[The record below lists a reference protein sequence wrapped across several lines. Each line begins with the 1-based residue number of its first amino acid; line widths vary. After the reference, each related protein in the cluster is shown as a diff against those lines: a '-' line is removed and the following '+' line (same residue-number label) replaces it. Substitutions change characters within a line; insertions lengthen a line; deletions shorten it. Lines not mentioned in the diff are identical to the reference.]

1 MTLRIL
7 PLLAFSC
14 SLAAQGAEI
23 YSNGPI
29 TTHPTG
35 GFGTNPVSI
44 LQMLAPPAGLDND
57 EYGYGAQVG
66 ANSLADDFAVN
77 GTWTISAIEL
87 FGYATFVPAPSCT
100 DVRIAIY
107 DNPPNQGGVP
117 IAGSPVFTNN
127 LFTTAGYTVTNTM
140 TTIRRAAQI
149 SPLDNDRIV
158 QSVKITLPAP
168 LVLTSGVYWLRFQYG
183 GINFCPPVTT
193 PWQNYTGYALQ
204 FQGVVPPGQWV
215 QVVDNPAPQQGK
227 GLPFKLHGTSTS
239 TPGAITNLGGGCDTA
254 TFTVGGQPSMGG
266 YVRAELGNLNPQHI
280 PVIIVGL
287 SDPNTPLGVCSC
299 TSHASLD
306 FLNVATAFSFVAPM
320 AVNLVGFQFFLQG
333 GQVDLVPVGGA
344 PCNLGLQFGFTD
356 GYSWRAY

>member
-140 TTIRRAAQI
+140 TTIRRAAQV

-204 FQGVVPPGQWV
+204 FQGVVPPGQWWTTLPP
-215 QVVDNPAPQQGK
+215 NKARASRSSSMAPRRPRPAP
-227 GLPFKLHGTSTS
+227 SRIS
-239 TPGAITNLGGGCDTA
+239 AAAA
-254 TFTVGGQPSMGG
+254 TRLRSLSAVSRPWAATCAPS
-266 YVRAELGNLNPQHI
+266 
-280 PVIIVGL
+280 
-287 SDPNTPLGVCSC
+287 S
-299 TSHASLD
+299 
-306 FLNVATAFSFVAPM
+306 AT
-320 AVNLVGFQFFLQG
+320 
-333 GQVDLVPVGGA
+333 
-344 PCNLGLQFGFTD
+344 
-356 GYSWRAY
+356 